1 MRENVWIL
9 KLSEKT
15 EHVMFELEFEPAEDY
30 VLLRLNRENR
40 FGKITKLSEG
50 MVRFEADVTDTY
62 EILPWIRTFTGW
74 ITKIELSNKEVL
86 KVFKDD
92 LKTLNEM
99 YGGNDETV

>member
-1 MRENVWIL
+1 M
-9 KLSEKT
+9 
-15 EHVMFELEFEPAEDY
+15 
-30 VLLRLNRENR
+30 
-40 FGKITKLSEG
+40 
-50 MVRFEADVTDTY
+50 
-62 EILPWIRTFTGW
+62 GW